1 MNKEVLVR
9 VWMNEKLMLVDSLK
23 YESTRLFRVKCLVN
37 NDKDDVPIQP
47 GLSSLSSAKDCL
59 MDQVHH

>member
-1 MNKEVLVR
+1 
-9 VWMNEKLMLVDSLK
+9 MNEKLMLVDSLK

-47 GLSSLSSAKDCL
+47 RLSSSSLGKDCL
-59 MDQVHH
+59 MDQVHC